1 MDASWLPRFC
11 HHPFTGGRTDERSSG
26 LVNATRET
34 EARQTTPTRT
44 RFNRCTGTST
54 RRKLR
59 VSSLK
64 ASFGGQNYHRRGRL
78 KAEARGGACEFR
90 ANPAF
95 YGRIRGAPGAV
106 AA

>member
-1 MDASWLPRFC
+1 MASCLPRLC
-11 HHPFTGGRTDERSSG
+11 HHPFTGDRTEERSSG

-34 EARQTTPTRT
+34 EARQTTPTTT

-64 ASFGGQNYHRRGRL
+64 ASFGGQNYHPGGGGL
-78 KAEARGGACEFR
+78 KAEARSARTVHAE
-90 ANPAF
+90 
-95 YGRIRGAPGAV
+95 PGV
-106 AA
+106 L